1 LPDRSTLGGLLLLL
15 LITTGIAAQPT
26 ANFDS
31 AGYEEAITTI
41 LCDCGCHPQSVKAC
55 ACGRAAEM
63 RDDMRKMIVAGMSG
77 QGVIDD
83 YVAKNGEQIRI
94 APVAS
99 GFNLVAW
106 IGPLI
111 GLVLACFGLVWLIRR
126 WSREVGSGQSD
137 STPPFA
143 EAAGDDPYR
152 EKLRAAMEKME

>member
-1 LPDRSTLGGLLLLL
+1 MLGALLLLL
-15 LITTGIAAQPT
+15 LIPTGIGAQP
-26 ANFDS
+26 AAGFDS

-63 RDDMRKMIVAGMSG
+63 REDMRRMVAGGMSG
-77 QGVIDD
+77 EEIIAD

-111 GLVLACFGLVWLIRR
+111 GLILACFGLLWLIRR
-126 WSREVGSGQSD
+126 WSRDSNLTESGATTPVAEV
-137 STPPFA
+137 
-143 EAAGDDPYR
+143 AGDDPYR
-152 EKLRAAMEKME
+152 EKLRAAMERME